1 MVPHLRQND
10 YTAAAE
16 AGVRR
21 VIDIVDG
28 ECERTLTLRDKIKA
42 FRDTD
47 EGKALFGVG
56 ILFSL
61 CLFIPLSFRLY
72 KKARSVRRLYI
83 AVRLK
88 IAKDGGSVPNSL
100 NIKYGIAYI
109 FMFLYNNLTLGLWP
123 MIYRSTIVDRY
134 KGHKGGGRSSS
145 YGGGGHGYSGGRS
158 SGGSSGGGGSFGG
171 GGAGSSW

>member
-28 ECERTLTLRDKIKA
+28 EYERTLTLRDKIKA

-100 NIKYGIAYI
+100 NIKYGLPI
-109 FMFLYNNLTLGLWP
+109 FLCFFT
-123 MIYRSTIVDRY
+123 TT
-134 KGHKGGGRSSS
+134 
-145 YGGGGHGYSGGRS
+145 
-158 SGGSSGGGGSFGG
+158 
-171 GGAGSSW
+171 